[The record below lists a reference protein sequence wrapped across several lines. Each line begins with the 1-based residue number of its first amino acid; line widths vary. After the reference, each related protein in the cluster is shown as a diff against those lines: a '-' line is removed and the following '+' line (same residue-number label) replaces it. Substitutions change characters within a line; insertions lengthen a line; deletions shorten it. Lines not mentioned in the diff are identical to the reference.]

1 MVSRAGALYVATTM
15 TTADIRERGNG
26 FPGLGAYV
34 QSEGG
39 TPYRVVACGSRIEID
54 ARDGAVEGRTCPTM
68 TFT

>member
-26 FPGLGAYV
+26 FPGL
-34 QSEGG
+34 
-39 TPYRVVACGSRIEID
+39 ACGSRIEID
-54 ARDGAVEGRTCPTM
+54 ARDGAVEGRTWPTM